1 MKKLLITFLL
11 IVASIRNLSAEE
23 LTGTAYWEGL
33 KSGFSY
39 FYQGS
44 YEQFKAPNNLYWAA
58 AAAPSIWYS
67 FEEDQR
73 ITDHER
79 TKNVPKYMQV
89 ASDLAP
95 ALSFPLIPLAFF
107 TYGIKKDDAKA
118 TEFAKETFATMYLA
132 LLESAA
138 ISLVNI
144 HERPEQSKLSK
155 WETAFRG
162 SSSYPSGHVI
172 PYAALTL
179 KTLQFYG
186 PYYASVPAALFLVT
200 SVQRVRDGKHYFSD
214 VVGAFFLTA
223 FASEGVR
230 KAAQS
235 QSSSSIAYKLIFDHE
250 LKIGYIQH
258 EGVIGPRI
266 GLNW

>member
-1 MKKLLITFLL
+1 MKKIFLFL
-11 IVASIRNLSAEE
+11 VLTMISIMNVSAAE
-23 LTGTAYWEGL
+23 LNGSAYWEGL
-33 KSGFSY
+33 KSGVTY

-44 YEQFKAPNNLYWAA
+44 YEQFRAKNNLYWAA

-67 FEEDQR
+67 FEEDKR

-79 TKNVPKYMQV
+79 TKNIPKYMQI

-95 ALSFPLIPLAFF
+95 ALSFPLIPIAFF
-107 TYGIKKDDAKA
+107 SYGVKKDNPRDV
-118 TEFAKETFATMYLA
+118 EFAKETFATMYLA
-132 LLESAA
+132 LVESAA
-138 ISLVNI
+138 ISVVHI
-144 HERPEQSKLSK
+144 HERPEKSKLSK
-155 WETAFRG
+155 WETNFRG

-186 PYYASVPAALFLVT
+186 PYYASVPAAVFLVT
-200 SVQRVRDGKHYFSD
+200 SIQRVRDGKHYFSD

-235 QSSSSIAYKLIFDHE
+235 QNSSSLAYKLLFDHG
-250 LKIGYIQH
+250 LNIGYIQH
-258 EGVIGPRI
+258 EGAIGPRI